1 MTIETACGGFA
12 LQQFDSDRKLLNVGV
27 IDCAIALKH
36 RPIWVT
42 SARQRGTAWHQS
54 QWRLL
59 SSVGPNPRAIVKVW
73 KAVSTS
79 IVRGR
84 STSVLSDRS
93 GRHALGPSLHR
104 RPSGGGYQ
112 PPPGIP
118 SRP

>member
-42 SARQRGTAWHQS
+42 SARQRGTAWHQP

-59 SSVGPNPRAIVKVW
+59 SSVPIREPLLK
-73 KAVSTS
+73 
-79 IVRGR
+79 
-84 STSVLSDRS
+84 S
-93 GRHALGPSLHR
+93 GRPYRRASCAAGQLAFFPIVQVGTLSALAGIGARAAAGTNR
-104 RPSGGGYQ
+104 RA
-112 PPPGIP
+112 GIHP
-118 SRP
+118 AP